1 LSLINVGGD
10 VSGVQ
15 FGLVNVAGKM
25 NGLQL
30 GLVNVTNELES
41 GLPVGLLSIVRNGQL
56 HLELYGTDFNFANAS
71 VKVGS
76 RYLYTT
82 VTAGLGAYPVNREPR
97 HWTLGLGLGAHVPL
111 TERLFFDLD
120 AVTNGVFSWNTPFV
134 DNQLLHQLRL
144 QVGVQLASRFALI
157 GGPTLNLLHSPDGG
171 PVTALSSFTSKSA
184 TDYLMWTGVQ
194 VGLRL

>member
-1 LSLINVGGD
+1 VGGD
-10 VSGVQ
+10 VTGVQ
-15 FGLVNVAGKM
+15 LGLVNVAGKM

-30 GLVNVTNELES
+30 GLLNVTNELES

-56 HLELYGTDFNFANAS
+56 HLELYGSDFNFANAS
-71 VKVGS
+71 FKVGS

-82 VTAGLGAYPVNREPR
+82 LTAGMGAYPVNQRPR
-97 HWTLGLGLGAHVPL
+97 HWTLGMGLGAHVPL
-111 TERLFFDLD
+111 TQRLFFDLD

-144 QVGVQLASRFALI
+144 AVGVQLAPRFALI
-157 GGPTLNLLHSPDGG
+157 AGPTLNFLHAPDGG
-171 PVTALSSFTSKSA
+171 PVTALSSFSHQTA
-184 TDYLMWTGVQ
+184 PDYLLWTGVQ